1 MPTLFAHP
9 WQVNAR
15 LLFGFEDDLGG
26 SRYLLFETF
35 PYPCRGAREHE
46 MVLSA
51 RVECAQVVFLPRV
64 YL

>member
-1 MPTLFAHP
+1 MRDFYP
-9 WQVNAR
+9 
-15 LLFGFEDDLGG
+15 GSEDDLGG